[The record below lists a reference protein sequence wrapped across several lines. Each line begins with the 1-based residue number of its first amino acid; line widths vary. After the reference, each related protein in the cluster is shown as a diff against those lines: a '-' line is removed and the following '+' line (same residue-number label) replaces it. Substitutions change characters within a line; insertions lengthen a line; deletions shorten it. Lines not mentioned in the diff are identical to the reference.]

1 MGNTFV
7 LSEADKKNIIDE
19 LVKKAAEDKKEITL
33 EDCYKILILAK
44 EMNRKYEELK
54 KIKAKKIQDLMET

>member
-19 LVKKAAEDKKEITL
+19 KTFSKVNDKLLKNLKVLRNTYYLKE
-33 EDCYKILILAK
+33 E
-44 EMNRKYEELK
+44 
-54 KIKAKKIQDLMET
+54 